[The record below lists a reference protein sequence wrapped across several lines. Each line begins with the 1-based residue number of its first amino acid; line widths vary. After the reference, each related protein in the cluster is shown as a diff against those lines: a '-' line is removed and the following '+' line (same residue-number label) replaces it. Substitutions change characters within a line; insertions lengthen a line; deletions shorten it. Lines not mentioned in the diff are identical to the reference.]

1 MTSAAAGSPENTPEK
16 PLWWLG
22 RNRTAKKKRKV
33 RKNKVGKKS
42 ILNNKE
48 IAKLTEIP
56 PPSAVASPENKEETE
71 KGGREERKGDGF

>member
-1 MTSAAAGSPENTPEK
+1 M
-16 PLWWLG
+16 
-22 RNRTAKKKRKV
+22 

-48 IAKLTEIP
+48 IAKLTKIP

-71 KGGREERKGDGF
+71 KGRNVERKGDGF